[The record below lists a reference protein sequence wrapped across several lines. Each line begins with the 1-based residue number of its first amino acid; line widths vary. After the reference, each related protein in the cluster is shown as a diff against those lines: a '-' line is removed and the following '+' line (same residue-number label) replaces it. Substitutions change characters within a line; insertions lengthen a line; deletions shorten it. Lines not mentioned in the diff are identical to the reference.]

1 MATKLTEQEIE
12 LLKDLKQKNETKMFE
27 FGQIEIEIILAERL
41 IESLY
46 EKKTNLQ
53 QEFIAMQDSEQET
66 AKTLNEKYGDG
77 SIDLDKGEFI
87 PS

>member
-66 AKTLNEKYGDG
+66 AKTLNKKYGDG